1 MEKLKARIVGTG
13 RSLPE
18 KVLTNFDLEKIVDT
32 SDEWIRTRTGIS
44 ERRIASENE
53 SLSDFATG
61 AAKNALEMAGVKPEE
76 VDLILLAT
84 VTMDQPIPASS
95 CFVQHRIGAV
105 NAAAFDFQAG
115 CTGFIYGLS
124 IADQYIRAG
133 AAKKVLLIGGEVL
146 SKVLDWK
153 DRATCVLFGDGCG
166 AVLLSAEPGD
176 RGLLSTSIHSD
187 GSMADFITLPGGGSK
202 IPTSHKSVDDNL
214 HVVKMMGNETF
225 KVAVR
230 RIEGACREALEHAS
244 LQPEQVRWF
253 IPHQANTRIIG
264 AVADRL
270 GWPEEKLY
278 INIDRIGNTSAG
290 SIPIALDE
298 VVRDGKVK
306 ENEVLIFSAF
316 GAGLTWG
323 SSVVRW

>member
-32 SDEWIRTRTGIS
+32 SDEWIRTRTGIR

-53 SLSDFATG
+53 SLSDFAAG

-76 VDLILLAT
+76 IDLVLLAT
-84 VTMDQPIPASS
+84 VTMDQPIPATS

-166 AVLLSAEPGD
+166 AVLLNAEPGD

-230 RIEGACREALEHAS
+230 RIEGACREALEHAA
-244 LQPEQVRWF
+244 LQPEQIRWF

-298 VVRDGKVK
+298 VVRNGKVK

>member
-1 MEKLKARIVGTG
+1 MENLKARIIGTG

-18 KVLTNFDLEKIVDT
+18 KVLTNFDIEKIVET
-32 SDEWIRTRTGIS
+32 TDEWIRTRTGIR
-44 ERRIASENE
+44 ERRIAGQDEA
-53 SLSDFATG
+53 LSDFAAG

-76 VDLILLAT
+76 VDLIILAT
-84 VTMDQPIPASS
+84 VTMDQPIPATA

-124 IADQYIRAG
+124 IADQYIRSG
-133 AAKKVLLIGGEVL
+133 TAKKVLLVGGEIL

-166 AVLLSAEPGD
+166 AVLLSAEQGGK
-176 RGLLSTSIHSD
+176 GLLSTSIHSD

-202 IPTSHKSVDDNL
+202 IPASHKSIDDNL

-244 LQPEQVRWF
+244 LKPEEVRWF
-253 IPHQANTRIIG
+253 IPHQANTRIIN

-278 INIDRIGNTSAG
+278 INIDRIGNTSSG

-298 VVRDGKVK
+298 VVRDGKTK
-306 ENEVLIFSAF
+306 DNDILLFSAF

>member
-1 MEKLKARIVGTG
+1 MENLKARIIGTG

-32 SDEWIRTRTGIS
+32 TDEWIRTRTGIR
-44 ERRIASENE
+44 ERRIASETE
-53 SLSDFATG
+53 TLSDFAAG
-61 AAKNALEMAGVKPEE
+61 SAKNALEMAGVKPEE
-76 VDLILLAT
+76 IDLILLAT
-84 VTMDQPIPASS
+84 VTMDQPIPATA

-115 CTGFIYGLS
+115 CTGFVYGLS
-124 IADQYIRAG
+124 IADQFIRTG
-133 AAKKVLLIGGEVL
+133 AAKKVLLIGGEIL

-166 AVLLSAEPGD
+166 SVLMSAEKGGK
-176 RGLLSTSIHSD
+176 GLLSTSIHSD

-202 IPTSHKSVDDNL
+202 IPVSHKSVDDNL

-230 RIEGACREALEHAS
+230 RIEGACREALEKADIA
-244 LQPEQVRWF
+244 PEQVKWF
-253 IPHQANTRIIG
+253 IPHQANTRIIN

-278 INIDRIGNTSAG
+278 INIDRIGNTSSG

-298 VVRDGKVK
+298 VVREGKIK
-306 ENEVLIFSAF
+306 DDDILLFSAF

>member
-166 AVLLSAEPGD
+166 AVLLSADPGD

>member
-1 MEKLKARIVGTG
+1 MENLKARIVGTG

-32 SDEWIRTRTGIS
+32 TDEWIRTRTGIS

-53 SLSDFATG
+53 SLSDFAAG

-76 VDLILLAT
+76 IDLVLLAT
-84 VTMDQPIPASS
+84 VTMDQPIPATS

-133 AAKKVLLIGGEVL
+133 AAKKILLIGGEVL

-153 DRATCVLFGDGCG
+153 DRTTCVLFGDGCG
-166 AVLLSAEPGD
+166 AVLLNAEPGD

-230 RIEGACREALEHAS
+230 RIEGACREALEHAA
-244 LQPEQVRWF
+244 LQPEQIRWF

-298 VVRDGKVK
+298 VVRNGKVK

>member
-32 SDEWIRTRTGIS
+32 SDEWIRTRTGIR

-53 SLSDFATG
+53 SLSDFASG

-76 VDLILLAT
+76 VDLILLGT
-84 VTMDQPIPASS
+84 VTMDQPIPATS

-105 NAAAFDFQAG
+105 NAASFDFQAG

-124 IADQYIRAG
+124 IADQYIRSG

-166 AVLLSAEPGD
+166 AVLLSAETGD
-176 RGLLSTSIHSD
+176 RGILASAIHSD
-187 GSMADFITLPGGGSK
+187 GSMADFITMPGGGSK
-202 IPTSHKSVDDNL
+202 IPASHKSVDDNL

-230 RIEGACREALEHAS
+230 RIEGACREALEKADIP
-244 LQPEQVRWF
+244 PEQVKWF
-253 IPHQANTRIIG
+253 IPHQANTRIIS
-264 AVADRL
+264 AVAERL
-270 GWPEEKLY
+270 GWPSEKY
-278 INIDRIGNTSAG
+278 VINIDRIGNTSAG

-298 VVRDGKVK
+298 IVREGKVSD
-306 ENEVLIFSAF
+306 NDILIFSAF
-316 GAGLTWG
+316 GAGVTWG
-323 SSVVRW
+323 ASVIRW